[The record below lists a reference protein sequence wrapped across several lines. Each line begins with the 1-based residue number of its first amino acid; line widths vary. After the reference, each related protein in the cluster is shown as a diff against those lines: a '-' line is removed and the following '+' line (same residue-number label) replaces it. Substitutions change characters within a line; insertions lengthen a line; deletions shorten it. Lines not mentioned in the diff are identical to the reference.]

1 MLKIFNFETNNVQ
14 IIRCDKILSIVET
27 SNTKPKNLEELLN
40 YLATFHRKPDAID
53 FIVIVNQRG
62 KDIFDKEN
70 YPSMRIQKRK

>member
-1 MLKIFNFETNNVQ
+1 MLKSLILRQINVQ

-62 KDIFDKEN
+62 KDIF
-70 YPSMRIQKRK
+70 